1 MILMQWSST
10 QWSRFSKLMLLG
22 GIGFWLPDIILHAL
36 RASGFNRRDVGI
48 ITIVSPLM
56 LLVTF
61 FLVNRTQKTVPR
73 AQIVLG
79 LITGVWTFGGL
90 FMTIGATFSGA
101 GFKTGPGGAMI
112 SILLSLL
119 PMYTY
124 IMATYDGTLAALLL
138 ATVVAFLLWIIAK
151 RHAPTIQR

>member
-1 MILMQWSST
+1 
-10 QWSRFSKLMLLG
+10 MLLG
-22 GIGFWLPDIILHAL
+22 GIGFWLPDTILHAL
-36 RASGFNRRDVGI
+36 RAYGFNRRDVEI
-48 ITIVSPLM
+48 ITIVSPLT

-61 FLVNRTQKTVPR
+61 FLVNRAEKTFPR

-79 LITGVWTFGGL
+79 LITGVWMFGGL

-112 SILLSLL
+112 AILLSLL

-138 ATVVAFLLWIIAK
+138 ATVVAFLLWIIAR
-151 RHAPTIQR
+151 RHPLAVQR

>member
-1 MILMQWSST
+1 
-10 QWSRFSKLMLLG
+10 MLLG
-22 GIGFWLPDIILHAL
+22 GIGFWLPDAILHAL

-73 AQIVLG
+73 EQIALG
-79 LITGVWTFGGL
+79 LITGVWMFGGL
-90 FMTIGATFSGA
+90 FMAIGATFSGA
-101 GFKTGPGGAMI
+101 GFKTAPGGAMI
-112 SILLSLL
+112 AILLSLL

-138 ATVVAFLLWIIAK
+138 ATVVAFLLWILA
-151 RHAPTIQR
+151 RHPRTVQR